1 MTRIYYIGGSPCS
14 GKSTVA
20 EIIASKF
27 NLHYF
32 KVDDY
37 LYDYIAKGKEKGK
50 AFSTK
55 LLNMTV
61 DEIWLRRPVEQKEEE
76 FEIYREMF
84 EFVINDLRQIN
95 SPEGIIAEGA
105 AFLPE
110 LMNHIGIDEY
120 HYICIVP
127 TKEFQ
132 YFHYKQRP
140 FVPYVLEG
148 CSNKE
153 QAFEN
158 WMERDALFAEAVKQ
172 SAEKLGYRTIV
183 TDGKKDINY
192 TYVQVCKAFGL
203 EE

>member
-1 MTRIYYIGGSPCS
+1 MTKIYYIGGSPCS

-27 NLHYF
+27 NLQYF
-32 KVDDY
+32 KVDDF
-37 LYDYIAKGKEKGK
+37 LDDYIAKGKEKGK
-50 AFSTK
+50 PFSTK
-55 LLNMTV
+55 SINMTV
-61 DEIWLRRPVEQKEEE
+61 DESWLRSPIEQNEEE
-76 FEIYREMF
+76 LEIYREMF
-84 EFVINDLRQIN
+84 EFVINDLRKID
-95 SPEGIIAEGA
+95 SPKDILAEGA

-110 LMNHIGIDEY
+110 LMNCIGVNRN

-158 WMERDALFAEAVKQ
+158 WMERDAIFAETVKQ

-192 TYVQVCKAFGL
+192 TYRQVCKAFGL
-203 EE
+203 EL